1 MWEIWVLNL
10 MVRACV
16 RRETVFVH
24 LLRRIA
30 TGKQKKDQQAF
41 RENDTEIVNK
51 PAAPDQL

>member
-1 MWEIWVLNL
+1 